1 MPYGCGIQTVAAMKL
16 AEWAELPEDEPGEFA
31 EGELLEEEVA
41 DFAHELAVVWATRAI
56 DTWIAPRGGLVGGSE
71 VKLATAE
78 EHGRK
83 PDVCVFFAGRR
94 PPRRG
99 LVTLPPDIA
108 VEVLSPSP
116 KDVRRDR
123 IDKLNE
129 YAEFGVR
136 FYWIVDPDARTL
148 EIFEL
153 TPDKH
158 YTLVVNA
165 TGGVVRQVPGCEG
178 LELDLDALW
187 ARLDL
192 LGPPGPASPA
202 DPAND

>member
-1 MPYGCGIQTVAAMKL
+1 MAYGCGIQTVTAMKL
-16 AEWAELPEDEPGEFA
+16 VEWAELPEDEPGEFA
-31 EGELLEEEVA
+31 EGALLEEEVA
-41 DFAHELAVVWATRAI
+41 DFTHEVAVVWAARNL
-56 DTWIAPRGGLVGGSE
+56 DTWIGPRGGLVGGSE

-83 PDVCVFFAGRR
+83 PDVCVFFPGRRPR

-99 LVTLPPDIA
+99 LVTIPPDI
-108 VEVLSPSP
+108 VIEVLSPSP

-123 IDKLNE
+123 VDKLNE
-129 YAEFGVR
+129 YAEFGIR

-153 TPDKH
+153 SPDKL
-158 YTLVVNA
+158 YTLALAA
-165 TGGVVRQVPGCEG
+165 TKGVLTRVPGCEG
-178 LELDLDALW
+178 LVIDLDALW

-192 LGPPGPASPA
+192 LGPSEPS
-202 DPAND
+202 

>member
-1 MPYGCGIQTVAAMKL
+1 MKL
-16 AEWAELPEDEPGEFA
+16 AEWAELPEDEPGEFS

-41 DFAHELAVVWATRAI
+41 DFVHELAVVWVARNVDA
-56 DTWIAPRGGLVGGSE
+56 WIAPRGGLVGGSE

-83 PDVCVFFAGRR
+83 ADVCVFFPGRR

-153 TPDKH
+153 TAEKR
-158 YTLVVNA
+158 YTLVLA
-165 TGGVVRQVPGCEG
+165 ASEGVLTNIPGCEG
-178 LELDLDALW
+178 LVIDLNALW
-187 ARLDL
+187 ARLAVLSD
-192 LGPPGPASPA
+192 GEREEPTKS
-202 DPAND
+202 

>member
-1 MPYGCGIQTVAAMKL
+1 MAYGCGIQTVAAMKL
-16 AEWAELPEDEPGEFA
+16 AEWAELPEDEPGEFS
-31 EGELLEEEVA
+31 EGALLEEEVA
-41 DFAHELAVVWATRAI
+41 DFVHESAVVWAARTVDA
-56 DTWIAPRGGLVGGSE
+56 WIAPLGGFVGGSE
-71 VKLATAE
+71 VKLATGD

-83 PDVCVFFAGRR
+83 ADVCVFFPGRP

-99 LVTLPPDIA
+99 LVTFPPDIA

-123 IDKLNE
+123 VDKFNE
-129 YAEFGVR
+129 YAEFGIR

-153 TPDKH
+153 SPDKR
-158 YTLVVNA
+158 YTLALAA
-165 TGGVVRQVPGCEG
+165 TKGVLTRVPGCEG
-178 LELDLDALW
+178 LVIDLDALW

-192 LGPPGPASPA
+192 LGPGEPS
-202 DPAND
+202 